1 MAPVYDVGNVTL
13 SFLKIKIKI
22 KIKRTR
28 VDSKFRVETE
38 LLHLAA
44 PHEKKM
50 EKERGGGTQF
60 SFFYSISPSLLIASS
75 LHSSHLQDRFSEFGK
90 GMADNEIV
98 LTNLERRWRTMTLSV

>member
-22 KIKRTR
+22 KRTR
-28 VDSKFRVETE
+28 LDSKFRVETE

-44 PHEKKM
+44 PREKKDGKG
-50 EKERGGGTQF
+50 EGGGTRF

-75 LHSSHLQDRFSEFGK
+75 LHSSHLRDRFSEFRK
-90 GMADNEIV
+90 GMVDNETV
-98 LTNLERRWRTMTLSV
+98 LMNSERRWRTMMLSV